1 MIATKRTGLRMAR
14 LLLAFPILVSCSDTP
29 SPVAPLLPE
38 RAGVAPDISFDFA
51 GTSTT
56 RIVLADANGQAL
68 VRLTLGDMPAWSPD
82 GSRIAFERNGSI
94 YVINR
99 DATNETLVGPGSWPA
114 WSPDG
119 ARFAFASKDGISV
132 MNVDGSDVRVLIRHD
147 FRDDT
152 YEPWD
157 MGVGKPA
164 WSPDGAFIAFEHLG
178 DGDIQPAQ
186 VYVMKS
192 DGSGARR
199 LSENAR
205 NYRYA
210 ESDPS
215 WSPDASRIAFWSYGF
230 GIAVANVYDGTPR
243 TVYANFPFVAYGA
256 KPAWSPDGQRIAF
269 NTFPYSASASASLL
283 IVPAS
288 GGSPLRT
295 IPNAFHA
302 AWSPDGSRLAYVT
315 RGVAKLK

>member
-1 MIATKRTGLRMAR
+1 MIASKQAGFRVAR
-14 LLLAFPILVSCSDTP
+14 LLVAFPILLSCADAR
-29 SPVAPLLPE
+29 SPVEPSLP
-38 RAGVAPDISFDFA
+38 AGFTADITLAAAKSSANQIF
-51 GTSTT
+51 
-56 RIVLADANGQAL
+56 LADANGQVL
-68 VRLTLGDMPAWSPD
+68 VRLTLGDTPASPPA
-82 GSRIAFERNGSI
+82 GSRIAFERDGSI
-94 YVINR
+94 FVSNR
-99 DATNETLVGPGSWPA
+99 DGTNEPLVAPGSWPA

-119 ARFAFASKDGISV
+119 GRLVFASTTGISV
-132 MNVDGSDVRVLIRHD
+132 TNVNGSDVKTLIRHD

-152 YEPWD
+152 YEAWD

-178 DGDIQPAQ
+178 DGDIQPVQ

-230 GIAVANVYDGTPR
+230 GIAVSNVSDGTPR
-243 TVYANFPFVAYGA
+243 TVYANFPYVAYGA
-256 KPAWSPDGQRIAF
+256 KPAW
-269 NTFPYSASASASLL
+269 
-283 IVPAS
+283 
-288 GGSPLRT
+288 
-295 IPNAFHA
+295 
-302 AWSPDGSRLAYVT
+302 
-315 RGVAKLK
+315 